1 MHIGPNKPDRHH
13 NPAAEPSTKPKPPV
27 KPKPAVK
34 PRTTDQPASEHSKK
48 HLAKRKVD
56 KPLPPPPSSNE
67 DDIYSLP
74 EESNH
79 YAASQIFPLK
89 QEKSVNKQPETD
101 NCLAM
106 TSQHVNKLGTIY
118 SDAQSRNNTPKTLMP
133 VDFAT
138 RLSPAALS
146 QLLSKLDNPVG
157 AIKLLN
163 SCTAEQRKALGKQEK
178 FPRALYAA
186 LNRRLLADVLTG
198 FISEKHTGLFF
209 HSERKK
215 LINSAMDNFHSRH
228 LPKKIMNN
236 PIAASHLFKNI
247 LNQHR
252 IFNEES
258 FNRLSRVIMSN
269 DTDRIAEAL
278 IKELVYSLEQ
288 LPPDEK
294 DHFLVSIRVMMHA
307 YRHAEENR
315 PDQLEPHKQPRFL
328 LAAMFAQNVF
338 QLPLSPNLSNASVE
352 ETMKWT
358 NEQYLQAGHL
368 MEMLLL
374 PGLYIAEQ

>member
-1 MHIGPNKPDRHH
+1 MHIGPNKPGRHH
-13 NPAAEPSTKPKPPV
+13 DSAAKPPTKPKPP
-27 KPKPAVK
+27 KK
-34 PRTTDQPASEHSKK
+34 PRFSDQTTSEQPKK
-48 HLAKRKVD
+48 HLAKRKVER
-56 KPLPPPPSSNE
+56 PLPPPPSSNE

-74 EESNH
+74 EESCH
-79 YAASQIFPLK
+79 YAASPVFPLK
-89 QEKSVNKQPETD
+89 QERSVNKEPETD
-101 NCLAM
+101 NSLAM

-118 SDAQSRNNTPKTLMP
+118 SDAQSINNKPKSQTP

-146 QLLSKLDNPVG
+146 QLLSKLGNPDG

-163 SCTAEQRKALGKQEK
+163 SCTAEQRKALIKQEK
-178 FPRALYAA
+178 YPRALHAA

-215 LINSAMDNFHSRH
+215 FINSAMDNFHSRH

-236 PIAASHLFKNI
+236 PMAASHLFKNI

-258 FNRLSRVIMSN
+258 FNRLSQVIISN

-315 PDQLEPHKQPRFL
+315 PDQLDPHKQPRFL

-338 QLPLSPNLSNASVE
+338 QLPTPPNLGNASVE
-352 ETMKWT
+352 ETMNWIKD
-358 NEQYLQAGHL
+358 QYLQAGHL